1 MVESTTEQLP
11 KTALG
16 LTKDTLIRVLHVDGD
31 DDFLIISKRFLER
44 QGSFQI
50 ETASSVKEALQKIKQ
65 KKYDVI
71 ISDYQMPEMNGLDLL
86 KELRAGE
93 NNVPFILLTGEGRE
107 EIAMEALNFGAD
119 RYFNKNG
126 NPAILYRELVHI
138 LRKAVKAKR
147 AEEEISSL
155 AKFPSEDPNPVLR
168 IAKDGSILYAN
179 KAAQKYKCKLEQGKK
194 TSYTRKLSNQ
204 LLVVSIQV

>member
-16 LTKDTLIRVLHVDGD
+16 LTKDTLIRVLHVDDD

-126 NPAILYRELVHI
+126 NPAILYRELVHS

-155 AKFPSEDPNPVLR
+155 AKFPSEDPNPVLQV
-168 IAKDGSILYAN
+168 AKDGSILYAN

-194 TSYTRKLSNQ
+194 
-204 LLVVSIQV
+204 QVIPENLAISC

>member
-155 AKFPSEDPNPVLR
+155 AKFPSEDPNPVLQV
-168 IAKDGSILYAN
+168 AKDGSILYAN